1 MVKAG
6 AMVALLATV
15 AALAGAAPSSSATKK
30 PWLWQCE
37 AIGLDQAKDA
47 CYVRLLLQDIDRS
60 GNPATELPKIDARAA
75 RTPTALY
82 GRCHLLMHSVG
93 RLWAREHHL
102 TLEGLQKVE
111 PLSNNPNCSA
121 GFGMGLVMALGP
133 KIIATG
139 GKSALKT
146 CVDLPTKMR
155 QFTCVHSLGHALMR
169 GYHETLFLAVHACT
183 RLGPA
188 YAQDCAQ
195 GAFHDY
201 WIALRGADDAT
212 SPLTP
217 IRSPRKLCG
226 EWKQYAM
233 ACWYRYWIE
242 QAPGPSL
249 LEAADLTRVCHGL
262 VGNQRAGCIAGASKD
277 VYDTPAV
284 QMRFCSELSAV
295 DARPCVRGVANQV
308 DAGRPKREYGLLR
321 MCSRFPRMARGTCA
335 AWFGQTFNV
344 VENGRFTCAPV
355 AASLRAACSV
365 GLKRWRGPLVT
376 FA

>member
-6 AMVALLATV
+6 AMVALLATL

-60 GNPATELPKIDARAA
+60 GNPATELPRIDARAA
-75 RTPTALY
+75 KTPTALY
-82 GRCHLLMHSVG
+82 GRCHLLMHTVG
-93 RLWAREHHL
+93 RMWAREHHL
-102 TLEGLQKVE
+102 TLDGLQKVE

-183 RLGPA
+183 RLGRA

-217 IRSPRKLCG
+217 VRSPRKLCG

-242 QAPGPSL
+242 QAPGPVL
-249 LEAADLTRVCHGL
+249 LKASDLTHLCHGL

-277 VYDTPAV
+277 VYDTAAV
-284 QMRFCSELSAV
+284 QMQFCSSLSAV
-295 DARPCVRGVANQV
+295 DAAPCVRGVANQV
-308 DAGRPKREYGLLR
+308 DAGRPKREYALLR
-321 MCSRFPRMARGTCA
+321 MCARFPRAARGTCA
-335 AWFGQTFNV
+335 AWFGQTFSV
-344 VENGRFTCAPV
+344 LENGRFSCAPV
-355 AASLRAACSV
+355 AASLRAACGV

>member
-6 AMVALLATV
+6 AIAALLATLV
-15 AALAGAAPSSSATKK
+15 ALAGAAPGGSATKR

-37 AIGLDQAKDA
+37 QIGLDQAKDA

-75 RTPTALY
+75 ATPSSLY
-82 GRCHLLMHSVG
+82 GRCHLLMHTVG

-146 CVDLPTKMR
+146 CVNLPTKMR

-183 RLGPA
+183 RLGRA

-201 WIALRGADDAT
+201 WIALRGADDTT

-217 IRSPRKLCG
+217 VRSPRKLCG

-242 QAPGPSL
+242 QAPGPNL
-249 LEAADLTRVCHGL
+249 LKASDLTHVCHGL

-277 VYDTPAV
+277 VYDRPGV
-284 QMRFCSELSAV
+284 QMRFCSQLSAV

-308 DAGRPKREYGLLR
+308 DAGHPKREYTLLG
-321 MCSRFPRMARGTCA
+321 MCARFPSAARGTCA

-344 VENGRFTCAPV
+344 VENGRFSCAPV
-355 AASLRAACSV
+355 ARPLRAACIV

>member
-6 AMVALLATV
+6 AIVALLATL
-15 AALAGAAPSSSATKK
+15 AALVGAAPSSSATKK

-37 AIGLDQAKDA
+37 GIGLDQAKDA
-47 CYVRLLLQDIDRS
+47 CYVRLLLQDINRS

-82 GRCHLLMHSVG
+82 GRCHLLMHTVG
-93 RLWAREHHL
+93 RMWAREHHL

-169 GYHETLFLAVHACT
+169 GYHETLFLAVRACT
-183 RLGPA
+183 RLGQA

-242 QAPGPSL
+242 QAPGPVL
-249 LEAADLTRVCHGL
+249 LKASDLTHLCHGL
-262 VGNQRAGCIAGASKD
+262 AGNQRAGCIAGASKD
-277 VYDTPAV
+277 VYDTAGV
-284 QMRFCSELSAV
+284 QMQFCSALAAV
-295 DARPCVRGVANQV
+295 DAAPCVRGVANQV
-308 DAGRPKREYGLLR
+308 DAGHPKREYALLR
-321 MCSRFPRMARGTCA
+321 MCAHFPRAAQGTCA
-335 AWFGQTFNV
+335 AWLGQTFNV
-344 VENGRFTCAPV
+344 LENGRFSCAPV
-355 AASLRAACSV
+355 AAPLRPACGV